1 MFDQNQL
8 PTNPFWNFSLD
19 VYGQQGVAPACLV
32 LQDKYDLDVNLLLF
46 CCWAGICG
54 KPLDKRELSSLI
66 LGIEQW
72 RDHVIQPLRDVRIW
86 MKSETVTGFRHTD
99 DLRQNVKDAELWAE
113 ALQQNFMHLQLPLRP
128 ASEPSSEIAA
138 QNMTLYLAL
147 CEVEAIGTVDC
158 ADLAAIVRGG
168 FPDLPPLEAVWLFQ

>member
-1 MFDQNQL
+1 MFDQTQL
-8 PTNPFWNFSLD
+8 PTNPFWNFSLG

-54 KPLDKRELSSLI
+54 KNLDTQELSDLI
-66 LGIEQW
+66 SGMEKW

-86 MKSETVTGFRHTD
+86 MKSEIINGFRHTD
-99 DLRQNVKDAELWAE
+99 DFRQNVKDAELWAE
-113 ALQQNFMHLQLPLRP
+113 ALQQNFMHLQITLRP
-128 ASEPSSEIAA
+128 ASQPSSEIAA
-138 QNMTLYLAL
+138 KNMILYLEL